1 MNVFAPLHPI
11 GLISLCPMNDI
22 VSEGNVRKIANRLL
36 GACVALD

>member
-1 MNVFAPLHPI
+1 
-11 GLISLCPMNDI
+11 MNDI